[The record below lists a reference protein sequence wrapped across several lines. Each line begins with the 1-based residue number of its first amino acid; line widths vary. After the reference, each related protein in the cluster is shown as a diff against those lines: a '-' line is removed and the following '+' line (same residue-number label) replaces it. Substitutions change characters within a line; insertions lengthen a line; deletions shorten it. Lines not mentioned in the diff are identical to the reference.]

1 MARPAISGAE
11 AQGRSI
17 NRRKVLA
24 TMAIGTA
31 AILGLGAC
39 SSGGGAAT
47 AGSASATAAAAG
59 PVTLKFWS
67 WVPGIEKAVEQWN
80 SENPDIQVDLN
91 RIPASDSSKIPAAVD
106 AGTGPDIAQFSQH
119 ALPDYVINKQA
130 QDITQYVSST
140 KDLYTESSWKAVD
153 FGGKIYGV
161 PQDSGPSALMYR
173 KDIFDKHGI
182 EVPKTWDEY
191 IEAAKKLHAADP
203 SVYIGQFSPNEPA
216 GLFYPDM
223 VQAGGSWF
231 GTQENAWTVQV
242 NNEASKKVAER
253 YQTLLDQKL
262 LKVEQMWTPEYWA
275 DVNAGKIASINLAA
289 WFPAVL
295 ESNTKG
301 LAGKWAVAPSPS
313 DNGDGTS
320 GDGGGAVL
328 AVMKTSKN
336 PEAAAKFMTWLNSS
350 EDGVNHLIT
359 EGGVF
364 PSAKAGLQSEALKK
378 PNAYFGGQVIN
389 DVFAEAASKVPTTN
403 VEGPGFQA
411 TVATLTDEFAKVA
424 AGDQTFVQALDKTQA
439 TTVKRL
445 QSQGLNVK

>member
-1 MARPAISGAE
+1 MARPVIVSAE
-11 AQGRSI
+11 TQGRTVK
-17 NRRKVLA
+17 RRAVLA

-31 AILGLGAC
+31 AVLGLGAC
-39 SSGGGAAT
+39 SPGGSGTTAAST
-47 AGSASATAAAAG
+47 AGSAPAAG

-91 RIPASDSSKIPAAVD
+91 RIPASDSAKIPAAVD

-130 QDITQYVSST
+130 LDITQYVAST
-140 KDLYTESSWKAVD
+140 KDLYTPSSWKAVD

-161 PQDSGPSALMYR
+161 PQDSGPGALMYR
-173 KDIFDKHGI
+173 KDIFEKHGI
-182 EVPKTWDEY
+182 EVPKTWDDY
-191 IEAAKKLHAADP
+191 IAAAKKLHEADP

-231 GTQENAWTVQV
+231 GTQDNAWTVQV
-242 NNEASKKVAER
+242 NNEASKRVAER

-295 ESNTKG
+295 ESNAKG
-301 LAGKWAVAPSPS
+301 LEGKWAVAPSPS
-313 DNGDGTS
+313 DKGDGTS

-336 PEAAAKFMTWLNSS
+336 PEAATKFITWLNSS
-350 EDGVNHLIT
+350 KDGVKHLIE
-359 EGGVF
+359 EGGIF
-364 PSAKAGLQSEALKK
+364 PSSKAGLESEALKK

-389 DVFAEAASKVPTTN
+389 EVFVKAASKVPTTN

-411 TVATLTDEFAKVA
+411 TSATLTDEFAKVA
-424 AGDQTFVQALDKTQA
+424 AGSQTFVQALDNTQA
-439 TTVKRL
+439 ATAKRL